1 MRIGARERIDA
12 LLDADGRVEI
22 GQNTRPMDPLKFKDS
37 RKYPERV
44 AEATKQTGESE
55 AMVVMSGSILAV
67 PVVLACFDFSFM
79 GGSMGSVVGERFAR
93 GVQEAIQNRTP
104 FLCVAASGGARM
116 QDSLLSLMQMARS
129 DEHNLLTTV
138 TNSQLL

>member
-12 LLDADGRVEI
+12 LLDADGRVER
-22 GQNTRPMDPLKFKDS
+22 GHNTLPMDPLKFKDS

-44 AEATKQTGESE
+44 AEATKQTGESD

-67 PVVLACFDFSFM
+67 PVVLACFEFSFM

-93 GVQEAIQNRTP
+93 GVQEAIKNRTP
-104 FLCVAASGGARM
+104 FICVAASGDRK
-116 QDSLLSLMQMARS
+116 R
-129 DEHNLLTTV
+129 V
-138 TNSQLL
+138 V